1 MERKTNLTL
10 HLIQVLNKILRMN
23 YLDNL
28 FFAILLTFGA
38 YYFVKNVKKI
48 IRNINLGQAIN
59 RSDNASERWK
69 NMAMIA
75 LGQSKMVKRPVAG
88 ILHIIVYLG
97 FVIINI
103 EVLEIII
110 DGLFGTHRVFS
121 FLGIVYDLLIG
132 SFEILA
138 LLVLVAVIVFLIRR
152 NGIKLKRFI
161 SSDLKGWPKSDANYI
176 LYFEIVLMSL
186 FLLMNAADFHLQ
198 NISGGFGHYHQAG
211 SFPISQYIA
220 PFFDGMNPTS
230 VAFFERI
237 FWWIHIT
244 GILIF
249 LNYLYFSKH
258 LHILLAFPNTY
269 FADLNPKGQLDNLA
283 SVTKEVR
290 LMMDPNAD
298 PYATPVI
305 DETRGGAELSE
316 ANAAP
321 TKFGASDVQDL
332 NWVQLLNAYTCTE
345 CGRCTSS
352 CPANQTGKKLSP
364 RKIMMD
370 TRDRLEEVG
379 KNIDANK
386 GVFIPDNKS
395 LLNDYIS
402 SEELWAC
409 TSCNACVEECPV
421 NISPL
426 SIIMDMRRYLVM
438 EQSAAPMPLNAMMTN
453 IENNGAPWQY
463 NQQDRLNWKNEN

>member
-1 MERKTNLTL
+1 MSFLVN
-10 HLIQVLNKILRMN
+10 I
-23 YLDNL
+23 
-28 FFAILLTFGA
+28 FFAIILTLGFG
-38 YYFVKNVKKI
+38 YFAINVKKLV
-48 IRNINLGQAIN
+48 RNIKMGRDVN
-59 RSDNASERWK
+59 RSDNSGARWN
-69 NMAMIA
+69 NMLMVA

-88 ILHIIVYLG
+88 FMHILIYVG
-97 FVIINI
+97 FVIINL
-103 EVLEIII
+103 ELLEIII
-110 DGLFGTHRVFS
+110 DGLFGRHRVFA
-121 FLGIVYDLLIG
+121 FLGGFYSFLIG

-138 LLVLVAVIVFLIRR
+138 VLVLVAVVVFWARR
-152 NGIKLKRFI
+152 NVLKLGRFANP
-161 SSDLKGWPKSDANYI
+161 DLNGKPRKDANFI

-186 FLLMNAADFHLQ
+186 FLLMNAADFWLQ
-198 NISGGFGHYHQAG
+198 QAGVEHYIKAG
-211 SFPISQYIA
+211 SFPISHFIS
-220 PFFDGMNPTS
+220 PVFNGLNEGTVVML
-230 VAFFERI
+230 ERT
-237 FWWIHIT
+237 FWWMHIV

-249 LNYLYFSKH
+249 LNYLYYSKH

-269 FADLNPKGQLDNLA
+269 YADLNAKGKIDNLE
-283 SVTKEVR
+283 SVTKEVQ

-298 PYATPVI
+298 PF
-305 DETRGGAELSE
+305 
-316 ANAAP
+316 AAP
-321 TKFGASDVQDL
+321 APGADDAPAKFGASDVMDL

-379 KNIDANK
+379 RNLDANK
-386 GVFIPDNKS
+386 GIFVPDNKS
-395 LLNDYIS
+395 LLNDYITQ
-402 SEELWAC
+402 EELWAC

-438 EQSAAPMPLNAMMTN
+438 EQSAAPQSLNAMMTN

-463 NQQDRLNWKNEN
+463 SQMDRLNWKSE

>member
-1 MERKTNLTL
+1 MDF
-10 HLIQVLNKILRMN
+10 
-23 YLDNL
+23 LDNVL
-28 FFAILLTFGA
+28 FAIVLAIGFG
-38 YYFVKNVKKI
+38 YFFMNVKKI
-48 IRNINLGQAIN
+48 IRNIKLGTAVD
-59 RSDNASERWK
+59 RSDNPKERWK

-88 ILHIIVYLG
+88 ILHIVVYLG
-97 FVIINI
+97 FIIINI
-103 EVLEIII
+103 ELLEIII
-110 DGLFGTHRVFS
+110 DGLFGTHRVFA
-121 FLGIVYDLLIG
+121 FLGGTYDFLIG

-138 LLVLVAVIVFLIRR
+138 VLVLLAVFTFWTRR
-152 NGIKLKRFI
+152 NIIRLQRFI
-161 SSDLKGWPKSDANYI
+161 SSDLNGYPKNDANYI
-176 LYFEIVLMSL
+176 LYFEVVLMSL
-186 FLLMNAADFHLQ
+186 FLLMNASDLHLQ
-198 NISGGFGHYHQAG
+198 QVPGGFSHFIKAG
-211 SFPISQYIA
+211 SFPISQFIE
-220 PFFDGMNPTS
+220 PIFNGMSNELVMLLS
-230 VAFFERI
+230 EA
-237 FWWIHIT
+237 FWWLHIV

-249 LNYLYFSKH
+249 MNYLYFSKH

-269 FADLNPKGQLDNLA
+269 FANLKPQGQFDNLS
-283 SVTKEVR
+283 SVTNEVK

-298 PYATPVI
+298 PFAAPA
-305 DETRGGAELSE
+305 D

-321 TKFGASDVQDL
+321 SKFGASDVMDL
-332 NWVQLLNAYTCTE
+332 NWVQLMNAYTCTE

-379 KNIDANK
+379 RNIDKNK
-386 GVFIPDNKS
+386 GVYVPDSVS
-395 LLNDYIS
+395 LLNNYITA
-402 SEELWAC
+402 EELWAC

-426 SIIMDMRRYLVM
+426 SIILDMRRYLVM

-463 NQQDRLNWKNEN
+463 NQQDRLNWKNEI